1 IQGKAGARFALSYT
15 GRVLSLNVKG
25 TLQDADLNILN
36 GRLPFNDKSKKSDD
50 DNKESFFSSLTKSMD
65 VLITVDAVVGRKVN
79 MVINPFLRALITP
92 NTKLHFDLD
101 SGRGIWNLK
110 SNVVLRGGQITYLTR
125 NFYIKDGSITLN
137 ESQNGF
143 NPFITVNAET
153 RERDENNIPVTIVLS
168 SENQPLAN
176 FRGRVY
182 SIPARSEA
190 QIMAMLGQIATG
202 DSSDVSGFFLSGL
215 DYGMHVTVLRKIENS
230 LRDLFNFDIFSIRV
244 NVLQNSIKYGLA
256 SNSSS
261 GTEDAIFRNPIGN
274 YLDNSSV
281 YIGKYFGS
289 SIYADVLLQW
299 SYDEILARNSKFV
312 GSGLVF
318 HPEIGLE
325 FDAPFAKIRWNF
337 APDLTALHNGEVPSI
352 VAGTS
357 VTLSWRITF

>member
-1 IQGKAGARFALSYT
+1 M
-15 GRVLSLNVKG
+15 
-25 TLQDADLNILN
+25 
-36 GRLPFNDKSKKSDD
+36 LPFNNDKSKKPVDED
-50 DNKESFFSSLTKSMD
+50 RESFFTSLTRTMD
-65 VLITVDAVVGRKVN
+65 VVINIDAVMGRKVN
-79 MVINPFLRALITP
+79 IVINPFLRALVTP
-92 NTKLHFDLD
+92 NTKFHFDLD
-101 SGRGIWNLK
+101 SGKGVWNLK
-110 SNVVLRGGQITYLTR
+110 SDVALRGGQITYLTR
-125 NFYIKDGSITLN
+125 NFYIKDGRITLN

-143 NPFITVNAET
+143 NPFITLSAET

-168 SENQPLAN
+168 AENQPLAN

-202 DSSDVSGFFLSGL
+202 DSSDIGSFFLSGL
-215 DYGMHVTVLRKIENS
+215 DYGMHITVLRKMENS

-244 NVLQNSIKYGLA
+244 NVLQNSLKYGL
-256 SNSSS
+256 SSTS
-261 GTEDAIFRNPIGN
+261 DTEDAIFRNPIGN

-299 SYDEILARNSKFV
+299 TYDENLARRSKFV

-318 HPEIGLE
+318 HPEVGVE

-337 APDLTALHNGEVPSI
+337 APDLSALHNGEVPSI